1 MRRCKRAIASV
12 WMALSLMVMGGCSDS
27 KPVETVSVYVRPA
40 ESGSATA
47 AEQPAS
53 TSPAQE
59 TSDAANA
66 TQRSTEAETAAPESE
81 PAVNVT
87 EPETTTEPATEPVQ
101 ETVEAT
107 QPPETTAVPE
117 GPKKPKYVFLFIGD
131 GMGLSHIQAASY
143 YKVAVEGG
151 KNYDPAKS
159 SYAGTLLNFQT
170 FPVVGSVT
178 NYNSDSYIT
187 DSASAI
193 TAITTGHK
201 TISEAICV
209 SEDGSVPFETIAEKA
224 KARLGY
230 KVGVV
235 SNANINHATP
245 AGYYGH
251 RIERTMYYELG
262 EDLLASDFDYFGG
275 GSLRQPTGA
284 NGDKPDLY
292 ELAAQK
298 GYKVFKDSDASLA
311 KLNGDMGKALITSEQ
326 RGEGDAMKLRVDAKK
341 GAADLADY
349 VTGGLKVMG
358 DAQGFFY
365 GIEGGLIDWAAHEND
380 AGAVVREVLD
390 LEKAVGVA
398 LDFYNAHP
406 DETLILVTA
415 DHETG
420 GFGLGYSNTGY
431 DLYLQGLKNQ
441 KMSYRDYF
449 VKIAL
454 EYRPNNTDWETVVW
468 DIRSLFGLTFDGT
481 YQKGD
486 DPKLKMTTDEVLQL
500 NAAYLASMKGETA
513 TIGTSAY
520 EMYGVYEPLAFTVT
534 SILGKKCGVKFTTV
548 YHTAQPIPIY
558 AIGVGAQEFS
568 GTLDNTDIAKK
579 LERLLGVE

>member
-1 MRRCKRAIASV
+1 MIQRHIVLAFGVVARCQRT
-12 WMALSLMVMGGCSDS
+12 MGTRYLIDVTIGF
-27 KPVETVSVYVRPA
+27 
-40 ESGSATA
+40 
-47 AEQPAS
+47 EQPQS
-53 TSPAQE
+53 LLRPLQVVGMFSHRLTSLCLKI
-59 TSDAANA
+59 DKA
-66 TQRSTEAETAAPESE
+66 T
-81 PAVNVT
+81 V
-87 EPETTTEPATEPVQ
+87 
-101 ETVEAT
+101 
-107 QPPETTAVPE
+107 
-117 GPKKPKYVFLFIGD
+117 
-131 GMGLSHIQAASY
+131 LSHIQAASY
-143 YKVAVEGG
+143 YKAAVEGG

-326 RGEGDAMKLRVDAKK
+326 RGEGDAMELRVDGSGRLRHRWLEGHGRCA
-341 GAADLADY
+341 
-349 VTGGLKVMG
+349 
-358 DAQGFFY
+358 
-365 GIEGGLIDWAAHEND
+365 GIFL
-380 AGAVVREVLD
+380 R
-390 LEKAVGVA
+390 
-398 LDFYNAHP
+398 
-406 DETLILVTA
+406 
-415 DHETG
+415 
-420 GFGLGYSNTGY
+420 
-431 DLYLQGLKNQ
+431 
-441 KMSYRDYF
+441 YRG
-449 VKIAL
+449 
-454 EYRPNNTDWETVVW
+454 RT
-468 DIRSLFGLTFDGT
+468 
-481 YQKGD
+481 
-486 DPKLKMTTDEVLQL
+486 
-500 NAAYLASMKGETA
+500 
-513 TIGTSAY
+513 
-520 EMYGVYEPLAFTVT
+520 
-534 SILGKKCGVKFTTV
+534 
-548 YHTAQPIPIY
+548 H
-558 AIGVGAQEFS
+558 
-568 GTLDNTDIAKK
+568 
-579 LERLLGVE
+579 